1 MLFYPQILRL
11 LTWGLT
17 HFPVYNR
24 ASALIPNVLHS
35 FSGNDLC
42 FPFNESSDSPLAGQL
57 LSILS
62 ENVPD
67 LAWPPGPL

>member
-1 MLFYPQILRL
+1 MTFAFLLTRVQILL
-11 LTWGLT
+11 WPG
-17 HFPVYNR
+17 
-24 ASALIPNVLHS
+24 
-35 FSGNDLC
+35 
-42 FPFNESSDSPLAGQL
+42 SDSPLAGQL

>member
-1 MLFYPQILRL
+1 MPQPSFLMFYIVSLAMTFAFLLTRVQILL
-11 LTWGLT
+11 WPG
-17 HFPVYNR
+17 
-24 ASALIPNVLHS
+24 
-35 FSGNDLC
+35 
-42 FPFNESSDSPLAGQL
+42 SDSPLAGQL